1 MTTCPVNG
9 VLINFFQLSIQCF
22 SVVQPETRFHF
33 QSANQIAKKGQNFQK
48 FHIKFQN
55 FTKISKNLNQNFHK
69 IFKQN
74 SLSFNN
80 SIYLPKVISPC
91 RER

>member
-1 MTTCPVNG
+1 MQDKLKDNKE
-9 VLINFFQLSIQCF
+9 
-22 SVVQPETRFHF
+22 VVR
-33 QSANQIAKKGQNFQK
+33 SRKKGQTTQWPKEKGQKNFRP
-48 FHIKFQN
+48 
-55 FTKISKNLNQNFHK
+55 ISE
-69 IFKQN
+69 KQN